1 MPLASLQPTRT
12 LDLSFYT
19 GRTLYG
25 SEPTID
31 TIWNGGTD
39 VPVEYRAD
47 LVAAQIGRSSC
58 LGLRATTA
66 SLSSLVYKAESHPPG
81 RLGCFRLLSRL
92 LLVEYMG
99 LFYIASC
106 LISRDHHS
114 RPPKFEDSSK
124 HLKTQARRLLLFNL
138 DHNGTAINDAVHLLT
153 ENFELNTEQLT
164 RIRSRLFLR
173 TMDTQQL

>member
-47 LVAAQIGRSSC
+47 LVAAQIVAASC

-66 SLSSLVYKAESHPPG
+66 SLSSSSTK
-81 RLGCFRLLSRL
+81 LSLTHRAAWGVSDLSIRL

-106 LISRDHHS
+106 RSAVTITHDLPI
-114 RPPKFEDSSK
+114 EDSSK